1 MFLNNTAVMTSKKSG
16 PKTSIDCPEQLFKMV
31 FDQQHQFLAIL
42 SPECRVLEI
51 NQLAL
56 TMQDAERKDSIGHLF
71 WDIPP
76 WNKLPEWAATWQQ
89 RFQQAASQ
97 RTPIITED
105 VYRIADAT
113 HYADTATTALYSSES
128 GPLIGYIVQATDITE
143 RRLAENR
150 DLEIQA
156 RLNFVLEQSRTG
168 NWDLNLTDKTAYRS
182 PQHDQIFGY
191 STLLPEWTYE
201 TFLEHVLPEDRAD
214 IDSKFQQ
221 SIKDKTDW
229 DFECRI
235 KRKDG
240 EIRWIWGSG
249 SYQLDVSGE
258 ITKMAGI
265 VQDITK
271 RKQFE
276 ADNQHYAAELNS
288 LFQAL
293 PDIYFQISSDG
304 TILDVHAHNLHD
316 LYQEPSHFLG
326 KTMQEVLPPKIG
338 LLFQNK
344 LTEIARTH
352 VMQVFTYALTIKG
365 ELRYFDARLNQ
376 MSIDNKLVCVVRD
389 VTDIKRSEKEL
400 YHLAHHD
407 ALTGL
412 PNRLLL
418 NDYINQAIKRAKR
431 QSSSIAVVFFDL
443 DNFKMINDS
452 FGHTIG
458 DLLLKETAS
467 RLLSCVREQDSV
479 SRISGDEFILLL
491 EDISHPDNLI
501 SLINKLLH
509 TFQKEFLL
517 AKHTMSVTAS
527 IGISLYPQDGQ
538 NSTELLRNAD
548 TAMYRAKNNGR
559 NTYQFYEEDMTNSA
573 LEHIFFKTSLQ
584 QAIDRDEFYLNY
596 QPQVRIKDNAI
607 IGLEVLIRWNHPTK
621 GNIPPGKF
629 IPFAEESNLIIE
641 IGEWVLRTACT
652 QAKRWLDSGIEF
664 GRIAV
669 NVAGPQ
675 IKRGKLVDTIK
686 TILSETGLPARF
698 LEIEVTESY
707 VMQDADRAIE
717 QLNEM
722 KALGITLA
730 IDDFGTGYSSLSY
743 LKKLPIHKLKID
755 GSFIRDIPTDT
766 DDMAIS
772 NAVIALGASL
782 GLTVIAEGVETNE
795 QADFLKQA
803 GCDEIQGYLYSRP
816 IDTDAIELY
825 LADPIKQLH

>member
-1 MFLNNTAVMTSKKSG
+1 MISKKTG
-16 PKTSIDCPEQLFKMV
+16 PQADGASPEQLFKMA
-31 FDQQHQFLAIL
+31 FNQQHQFLALI
-42 SPECRVLEI
+42 SPEGRVLEI
-51 NQLAL
+51 NQMAL
-56 TMQDAERKDSIGHLF
+56 NMQGAEREDYIGQLL
-71 WDIPP
+71 WDAPA
-76 WNKLPEWAATWQQ
+76 WKQLPEWKAIWQQ
-89 RFQQAASQ
+89 RFQQAVSQ
-97 RTPIITED
+97 RTAVITED
-105 VYRIADAT
+105 IYHIAGVP
-113 HYADTATTALYSSES
+113 HYADAVTTALYASDDSR
-128 GPLIGYIVQATDITE
+128 LLVGYIVQASDITE

-150 DLEIQA
+150 DLAIQE

-168 NWDLNLTDKTAYRS
+168 SWDLNLVDNTAYRS

-191 STLLPEWTYE
+191 NTPLPQWTYDM
-201 TFLEHVLPEDRAD
+201 FIEHVIPEDRPD
-214 IDSKFQQ
+214 VEQKFQQ
-221 SIKDKTDW
+221 AVETKGDW

-235 KRKDG
+235 KRHDG

-249 SYQLDVSGE
+249 SHQLDHSGRAVN
-258 ITKMAGI
+258 MAGI

-276 ADNQHYAAELNS
+276 TDNQHYAAELNS

-304 TILDVHAHNLHD
+304 TILNVHAHNQHE
-316 LYQEPSHFLG
+316 LYREPSYFLG

-338 LLFQNK
+338 QLFEDK
-344 LTEIARTH
+344 LAELERTH

-365 ELRYFDARLNQ
+365 ELRYYDARLNQ
-376 MSIDNKLVCVVRD
+376 MSIDHKLVCVVRD
-389 VTDIKRSEKEL
+389 ITDITRTEKEL

-418 NDYINQAIKRAKR
+418 NEYIDHAIKRAKR
-431 QSSSIAVVFFDL
+431 QNSLIAVIFFDL
-443 DNFKMINDS
+443 DNFKIINDS
-452 FGHTIG
+452 YGHIVG

-467 RLLSCVREQDSV
+467 RLLGCVREQDSV

-491 EDISHPDNLI
+491 EDINYPDNLTQ
-501 SLINKLLH
+501 LIEKLLK
-509 TFQKEFLL
+509 TFQQEFVL
-517 AKHTMSVTAS
+517 ADHTASVTAS
-527 IGISLYPQDGQ
+527 IGISLYPHDGQ
-538 NSTELLRNAD
+538 DSTELLRNAD
-548 TAMYRAKNNGR
+548 AAMYRAKNNGR

-584 QAIDRDEFYLNY
+584 QAIDKDEFHLNY
-596 QPQVRIKDNAI
+596 QPQIRLHDNAL
-607 IGLEVLIRWNHPTK
+607 IGMEVLIRWNHPSE

-629 IPFAEESNLIIE
+629 IPFAEESNLIIQ
-641 IGEWVLRTACT
+641 IGEWVLRTACF
-652 QAKRWLDSGIEF
+652 QAKKWLDSGIEF

-675 IKRGKLVDTIK
+675 IKRGNLVDTIK
-686 TILSETGLPARF
+686 TVLAETGLPARY

-707 VMQDADRAIE
+707 VMQDADRAVE
-717 QLNEM
+717 QLNEI

-755 GSFIRDIPTDT
+755 GSFIRDIPVDT

-772 NAVIALGASL
+772 KAVIALGASL
-782 GLTVIAEGVETNE
+782 GLTVIAEGVETAE
-795 QADFLKQA
+795 QARFLSHA
-803 GCDEIQGYLYSRP
+803 GCDEVQGYLYSRP
-816 IDTDAIELY
+816 IDTGAIEQY
-825 LADPIKQLH
+825 LTEPKNSLHPVHP

>member
-1 MFLNNTAVMTSKKSG
+1 MFFNNTLVMKLKKSA
-16 PKTSIDCPEQLFKMV
+16 PKDIIDSPEHLFKMV
-31 FDQQHQFLAIL
+31 FNQQHHFLAL
-42 SPECRVLEI
+42 VSPEGRVLEI

-56 TMQDAERKDSIGHLF
+56 TMQGAEREDYIGQLF
-71 WDIPP
+71 WNSPA
-76 WNKLPEWAATWQQ
+76 WKNLPEWEAIWQQ
-89 RFQQAASQ
+89 RFKQAAAQ
-97 RTPIITED
+97 RTPVITED
-105 VYRIADAT
+105 AYQIAGAT
-113 HYADTATTALYSSES
+113 HYADAVTTALYSSDN
-128 GPLIGYIVQATDITE
+128 GPLIGYIIQATDITE
-143 RRLAENR
+143 RRRAEKKG
-150 DLEIQA
+150 LEIQE

-168 NWDLNLTDKTAYRS
+168 NWDLNLANKTAYRS

-191 STLLPEWTYE
+191 TTLQAEWTYD
-201 TFLEHVLPEDRAD
+201 TFLEHVIREDRAD
-214 IDSKFQQ
+214 VEQKFQQ
-221 SIKDKTDW
+221 AIKTKGDW

-235 KRKDG
+235 RRQDG

-249 SYQLDVSGE
+249 SYQLDHSGQAAN
-258 ITKMAGI
+258 MAGI

-304 TILDVHAHNLHD
+304 TILDVHAHNQHD
-316 LYQEPSHFLG
+316 LYREPSYFLG
-326 KTMQEVLPPKIG
+326 KRMQKVLPPKIG
-338 LLFQNK
+338 QLFQDK
-344 LTEIARTH
+344 LAEVERTH
-352 VMQVFTYALTIKG
+352 VMQIFTYALTIKG
-365 ELRYFDARLNQ
+365 ELRHFDARLNQ
-376 MSIDNKLVCVVRD
+376 MSIDHKLVCVVRD
-389 VTDIKRSEKEL
+389 ITDITRSEKEL

-418 NDYINQAIKRAKR
+418 NEYIDHAIKRAKR
-431 QSSSIAVVFFDL
+431 KNSLIAVVFFDL
-443 DNFKMINDS
+443 DNFKIINDS
-452 FGHTIG
+452 YGHILG

-467 RLLSCVREQDSV
+467 RLLGCVREKDSV

-491 EDISHPDNLI
+491 EDINHPDNLTH
-501 SLINKLLH
+501 LIEKLLQ
-509 TFQKEFLL
+509 TFQKEFVL
-517 AKHTMSVTAS
+517 AEHTASVTAS
-527 IGISLYPQDGQ
+527 IGISLYPQDGH

-548 TAMYRAKNNGR
+548 AAMYRAKNNGR

-573 LEHIFFKTSLQ
+573 LEHIFFKTSLH
-584 QAIDRDEFYLNY
+584 QAIERNEFYLNY
-596 QPQVRIKDNAI
+596 QPQIRLHDNVL
-607 IGLEVLIRWNHPTK
+607 IGMEVLIRWKHPSA

-629 IPFAEESNLIIE
+629 IPFAEESNLIIQ
-641 IGEWVLRTACT
+641 IGEWVLRTACL
-652 QAKRWLDSGIEF
+652 QAKKWLDNSIEF

-686 TILSETGLPARF
+686 TILAETGLPARY

-707 VMQDADRAIE
+707 VMQDADRAVE
-717 QLNEM
+717 QLNEI

-755 GSFIRDIPTDT
+755 GSFIRDIPIDT

-772 NAVIALGASL
+772 KAVIALGASL
-782 GLTVIAEGVETNE
+782 GLTVIAEGVENVE
-795 QADFLKQA
+795 QADFLRHV
-803 GCDEIQGYLYSRP
+803 GCDEVQGYLYSRP
-816 IDTDAIELY
+816 IDIDAIEQY
-825 LADPIKQLH
+825 LTEPKNSLH